1 MREPRRDERREVGRG
16 GQGGLREAVF
26 GAQACGPAFAAMAGT
41 SEAMTKFR
49 NAAILAGRR

>member
-26 GAQACGPAFAAMAGT
+26 GAQACGPAFAAMART
-41 SEAMTKFR
+41 SAAMAKFR
-49 NAAILAGRR
+49 NAAIFAERR